1 MQFPEQLV
9 ELIKTPT
16 YCKDLSNVWTDWD
29 GDGLAEDQ
37 QFAFKIDLIS
47 QSEVVNSWSLIYL
60 TLIGL

>member
-29 GDGLAEDQ
+29 GDGLAED
-37 QFAFKIDLIS
+37 
-47 QSEVVNSWSLIYL
+47 
-60 TLIGL
+60 